1 MKKSRTLATLV
12 AGTLAAGTAALA
24 GTPVQA
30 SATGQ
35 ARASA
40 ADDVVAEGL
49 NDPWSLSKVDGDLL
63 VLETGAGRVLRIDKH
78 TGRTRTIVDELGPY
92 TASAAVKVRGKYA
105 IVTGE
110 ASEPGPVPGSSVL
123 IAASGGTP
131 TQLADLLAYELDNNP
146 DGQTQF
152 GPGGEPLDALS
163 NPFGVLTNRA
173 NNGFVLVAD
182 GGANDVL
189 RVNRRG
195 VVSTF
200 FVPPTVNTG
209 ACEGLPNNDENTV
222 GCDAVPTGL
231 AYGPDGTVYISA
243 LTAEVPGEGRVYVV
257 DRWTGDLERVYK
269 GFTAPTGVTVDQ
281 ESGTFYVSELLEGA
295 PAGDPGPGFDPSTVG
310 QVVKVRPGGAR
321 SYAQVTMPIG
331 LTIAGGELYSTAW
344 SVAGLFLGQGGLGQ
358 VVRVDQ
364 ADFEG
369 TAPAARSAAP
379 PSGLGD
385 GMTMRRI
392 R

>member
-1 MKKSRTLATLV
+1 MKNSRTLATLV
-12 AGTLAAGTAALA
+12 AATLAAGTTALA

-30 SATGQ
+30 VDKVRSA
-35 ARASA
+35 A

-49 NDPWSLSKVDGDLL
+49 TDPWSLSKVDGDLL
-63 VLETGAGRVLRIDKH
+63 VLETGAGRVLRVDRQS
-78 TGRTRTIVDELGPY
+78 GRTRTIVDGLGPY
-92 TASAAVKVRGKYA
+92 AASAAVKVRGQYA

-110 ASEPGPVPGSSVL
+110 ADPSAPGPVPGSSVL
-123 IAASGGTP
+123 IAPAGGTP
-131 TQLADLLAYELDNNP
+131 TQLADLLAYELENNP

-173 NNGFVLVAD
+173 DNGFVLVAD

-200 FVPPTVNTG
+200 FVPPTVNSG
-209 ACEGLPNNDENTV
+209 ACKGLENNDDNTV

-231 AYGPDGTVYISA
+231 AYGPDHTVYISA

-257 DRWTGDLERVYK
+257 DKHSGDLQRVYK

-295 PAGDPGPGFDPSTVG
+295 PAGNPGPGFDPSTVG
-310 QVVKVRPGGAR
+310 QIVRVAPSGAR
-321 SYAQVTMPIG
+321 SYAQVPMPLG
-331 LTIAGGELYSTAW
+331 LTIIGGHLYSTAW
-344 SVAGLFLGQGGLGQ
+344 SVAGLFGLGEGLGQ
-358 VVRVDQ
+358 VVRVDDS
-364 ADFEG
+364 AF
-369 TAPAARSAAP
+369 TSAAP
-379 PSGLGD
+379 PVRSAGRAFRLLHL
-385 GMTMRRI
+385 R
-392 R
+392 

>member
-1 MKKSRTLATLV
+1 MKNSRMLAAL
-12 AGTLAAGTAALA
+12 AAFTLAAGTTAMA
-24 GTPVQA
+24 GSPVQA
-30 SATGQ
+30 ADSGKDRAAAT
-35 ARASA
+35 
-40 ADDVVAEGL
+40 DDVVAEGL
-49 NDPWSLSKVDGDLL
+49 QDPWSLSKVDGDLL
-63 VLETGAGRVLRIDKH
+63 ALETGAGRLLRIDRQS
-78 TGRTRTIVDELGPY
+78 GRTRTIVDGLGPY
-92 TASAAVKVRGKYA
+92 AASAAVKVRGKYA

-110 ASEPGPVPGSSVL
+110 GEPGGPVPPSSVL
-123 IAASGGTP
+123 IAARGGTP
-131 TQLADLLAYELDNNP
+131 TQLADLLAYELEHNP

-195 VVSTF
+195 HVSTF

-209 ACEGLPNNDENTV
+209 ACKGLPNNDENTV

-231 AYGPDGTVYISA
+231 AYGPDNTVYISA

-257 DRWTGDLERVYK
+257 DKRTGDLEHVYS
-269 GFTAPTGVTVDQ
+269 GFTAPTGVTVDM
-281 ESGTFYVSELLEGA
+281 ETGTFYVSELLEGA
-295 PAGDPGPGFDPSTVG
+295 PAGPPGPGFDPSTVG
-310 QVVKVRPGGAR
+310 QIVKVAPGSGR
-321 SYAQVTMPIG
+321 SYAQVTMPLG
-331 LTIAGGELYSTAW
+331 LTIAGGQLYSTAW
-344 SVAGLFLGQGGLGQ
+344 SVAGLFLGESGAGQ
-358 VVRVDQ
+358 VVRVDPSL
-364 ADFEG
+364 FG
-369 TAPAARSAAP
+369 SAPPPARRAAR

-385 GMTMRRI
+385 GQTLRRI

>member
-1 MKKSRTLATLV
+1 MKNSRALATLV
-12 AGTLAAGTAALA
+12 ATALAAGTTALA
-24 GTPVQA
+24 GTPVRA
-30 SATGQ
+30 ADTGK
-35 ARASA
+35 ARAA
-40 ADDVVAEGL
+40 ADGVVAEGL
-49 NDPWSLSKVDGDLL
+49 EDPFSLSKVEGGF
-63 VLETGAGRVLRIDKH
+63 VVTETGAGQVVRIDKG
-78 TGRTRTIVDELGPY
+78 TGRTRTIVDGLGPY
-92 TASAAVKVRGKYA
+92 VASAAVKVRGKYA
-105 IVTGE
+105 VVTGE
-110 ASEPGPVPGSSVL
+110 ADPSSPVPGSSVL
-123 IAASGGTP
+123 IAASGGAP
-131 TQLADLLAYELDNNP
+131 TQLADLLAYELENNP

-152 GPGGEPLDALS
+152 GPGGESLDTLS

-231 AYGPDGTVYISA
+231 AYGPDHTVYISA

-257 DRWTGDLERVYK
+257 DKSTGDLERVYK
-269 GFTAPTGVTVDQ
+269 GFHGPTGVTVDQ

-295 PAGDPGPGFDPSTVG
+295 PAGPPGPGFDPSTVG
-310 QVVKVRPGGAR
+310 QIVKVRPGGAR

-331 LTIAGGELYSTAW
+331 LVLAGGELYSTAW
-344 SVAGLFLGQGGLGQ
+344 SVAGLFLGATGMGQ

-364 ADFEG
+364 GDFEG
-369 TAPAARSAAP
+369 AAPAARSAAR

-385 GMTMRRI
+385 GLTMRGI